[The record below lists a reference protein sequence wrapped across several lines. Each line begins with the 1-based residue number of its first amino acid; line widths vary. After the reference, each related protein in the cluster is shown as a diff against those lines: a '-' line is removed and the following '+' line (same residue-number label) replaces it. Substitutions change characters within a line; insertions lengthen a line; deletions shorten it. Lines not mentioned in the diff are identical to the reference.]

1 MTHTEI
7 QKMTAGRFTKVV
19 ETENSVIVGTLGN
32 LDGEN
37 TTHEVVVYIANF
49 YNIDTTP
56 DRFRYHKITAE
67 GAKKRGCKL
76 PTNNYNEFIEIFK

>member
-7 QKMTAGRFTKVV
+7 QKMTAGRFSAVAR
-19 ETENSVIVGTLGN
+19 TENSIIVGTLGS

-49 YNIDTTP
+49 YNIDTAP
-56 DRFRYHKITAE
+56 DKFRYHKITAD

-76 PTNNYNEFIEIFK
+76 PANNYNEFIEILK

>member
-1 MTHTEI
+1 MTHLEL
-7 QKMTAGRFTKVV
+7 QKMTAGRFTKVA
-19 ETENSVIVGTLGN
+19 ETQNSVIVGTLGS

-49 YNIDTTP
+49 YNIDTAP
-56 DRFRYHKITAE
+56 DKFRYHEITAE